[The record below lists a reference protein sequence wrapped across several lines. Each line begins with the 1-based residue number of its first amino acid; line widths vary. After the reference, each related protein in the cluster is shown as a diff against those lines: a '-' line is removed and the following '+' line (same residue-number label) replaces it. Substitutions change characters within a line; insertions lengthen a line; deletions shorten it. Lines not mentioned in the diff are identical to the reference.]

1 MIAPFPGALDTL
13 QRLCGQGIRLALIT
27 NGNADLQRRKI
38 NRFGLEPYF
47 DYILVE
53 GEFGVGKPDARV
65 YQHVLEQLK
74 VKPNQ
79 AWMIGDNLEWDVV
92 APQRLGIF
100 GVWND
105 FARKGLPES
114 STVQPDRIIHTITEL
129 V

>member
-1 MIAPFPGALDTL
+1 L